1 MNRQDFTE
9 KMSTYFDPMQVKAL
23 ADYAEKLQGL
33 ARYGSLGSMT
43 GFDYICIRFA
53 EEASKGYTWL
63 VQYAADIIGEREV
76 VENMPD
82 FDGLYTDINRW
93 ISDVL

>member
-9 KMSTYFDPMQVKAL
+9 KMSTYFDSMQVKAL

-33 ARYGSLGSMT
+33 AKYGSIGSMT

-76 VENMPD
+76 MENMPD
-82 FDGLYTDINRW
+82 FDRLSADIEVEW
-93 ISDVL
+93 

>member
-1 MNRQDFTE
+1 MNRQGFTE

-33 ARYGSLGSMT
+33 AKYGSLGSMT

-76 VENMPD
+76 MENVPD
-82 FDGLYTDINRW
+82 FDKLSADIEVEW
-93 ISDVL
+93 

>member
-33 ARYGSLGSMT
+33 ARYALS
-43 GFDYICIRFA
+43 
-53 EEASKGYTWL
+53 
-63 VQYAADIIGEREV
+63 VQ
-76 VENMPD
+76 
-82 FDGLYTDINRW
+82 
-93 ISDVL
+93 

>member
-9 KMSTYFDPMQVKAL
+9 KMSAYFDPMQVKAL

-76 VENMPD
+76 MENMPD
-82 FDGLYTDINRW
+82 FDRLSADIEVEW
-93 ISDVL
+93 

>member
-1 MNRQDFTE
+1 MNRQSFTE
-9 KMSTYFDPMQVKAL
+9 KMFKYFDHVQVKTL
-23 ADYAEKLQGL
+23 ADYAEKLHGF
-33 ARYGSLGSMT
+33 AKYGSLGSMT

-76 VENMPD
+76 MENMPD
-82 FDGLYTDINRW
+82 FDKLMEDIEVEW
-93 ISDVL
+93 

>member
-1 MNRQDFTE
+1 MNRQNFME
-9 KMSTYFDPMQVKAL
+9 KMSTYFDPMQVKTL

-33 ARYGSLGSMT
+33 AKYGSLGSMT

-82 FDGLYTDINRW
+82 FDRLSADIEVEW
-93 ISDVL
+93 